1 MSNNAK
7 LFVISAPS
15 GTGKS
20 TVIDAVMKDL
30 PRLKKL
36 VSYTTRKPRPGEKN
50 GVDYNFVGVPEF
62 ERMRDDGKL
71 LEWASVYGNLYGTSL
86 KMVRTALSHGTFM
99 LKDIDTQGA
108 LQLKKKLG
116 DNAVLIFIKP
126 PTLQELETRIHQRN
140 CDSEQ
145 QIKARLENAKKEM
158 SEASKYDHVII
169 NDELKNAVNDLKK
182 IISGYMTI

>member
-1 MSNNAK
+1 MSNKAK

-20 TVIDAVMKDL
+20 TVIDGVMKDI
-30 PRLKKL
+30 PGLKKPL
-36 VSYTTRKPRPGEKN
+36 SYTTRAPRPGETN
-50 GVDYNFVGVPEF
+50 GVDYNFVSVAEF
-62 ERMRDDGKL
+62 EKMRNEGKL
-71 LEWASVYGNLYGTSL
+71 LEWATVYGNLYGTSL
-86 KMVRTALSHGTFM
+86 KTVKASLSSGTFL

-116 DNAVLIFIKP
+116 SNAVLIFIKP
-126 PTLQELETRIHQRN
+126 PTMQELETRIRQRN
-140 CDSEQ
+140 SDSEQ
-145 QIKARLENAKKEM
+145 QIKTRMDNAKKEM

-169 NDELKNAVNDLKK
+169 NDELKNAVNGLKK

>member
-20 TVIDAVMKDL
+20 TVIDAVMKEL
-30 PRLKKL
+30 PRLKKPI
-36 VSYTTRKPRPGEKN
+36 SYTTRRPRPGEKN
-50 GVDYNFVGVPEF
+50 GVDYNFVSVVEF
-62 ERMRDDGKL
+62 ENMKEQGKF
-71 LEWASVYGNLYGTSL
+71 LEWANVYGNMYGTSL
-86 KMVRTALSHGTFM
+86 KTVKSSLTSGNFL

-116 DNAVLIFIKP
+116 DNAVLIFIEP
-126 PTLQELETRIHQRN
+126 PTLQELENRIRQRA

-145 QIKARLENAKKEM
+145 QIKTRLDNAKKEM

-182 IISGYMTI
+182 IISGYMPL